1 MSLRLSGGRRLQSP
15 PGDIARPTPSRVRL
29 ALMNMLQRELPGCSW
44 LDLCCGSGVM
54 ACEAIQRGAQRI
66 VAVDQDRRLV
76 TTARTNLELVAASRT
91 PAPEVTVV
99 QQDVLRWLRS
109 GKGTHH
115 QGFELIYAD
124 PPYRAGLYQP
134 LMEAVMSGD
143 WLRPEGR
150 LLLECATN
158 EVPQVV
164 PGWQLLQ
171 ERRYGSTTVLVLNR
185 P

>member
-1 MSLRLSGGRRLQSP
+1 
-15 PGDIARPTPSRVRL
+15 
-29 ALMNMLQRELPGCSW
+29 
-44 LDLCCGSGVM
+44 M

-76 TTARTNLELVAASRT
+76 STARTNLALVAASRT

-99 QQDVLRWLRS
+99 QQEVLRWLHAGQDPQRE
-109 GKGTHH
+109 
-115 QGFELIYAD
+115 GFELIYAD

-134 LMEAVMSGD
+134 LMQALMSGH
-143 WLRPEGR
+143 WLRPEGL

-158 EVPQVV
+158 VTPQVM

-171 ERRYGSTTVLVLNR
+171 ERRYGSTTILVLNR